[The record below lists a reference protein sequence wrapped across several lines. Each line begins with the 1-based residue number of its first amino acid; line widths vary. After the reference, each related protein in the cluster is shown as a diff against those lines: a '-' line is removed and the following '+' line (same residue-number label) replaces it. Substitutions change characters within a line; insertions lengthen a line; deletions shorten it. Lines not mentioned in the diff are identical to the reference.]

1 MIKAVNLCKSFSLD
15 GFVVEALKGVSFVI
29 EKGSYTALMGPSGS
43 GKTTLMNIIGCLD
56 TPTSGQYE
64 LNGRVISDLDED
76 QLSSIRNN
84 EIGFIF
90 QSFNLM
96 PRNTVLENVC
106 LPLYYRKISNPISS
120 AIVALSRVGLDHRG
134 GHYPNQISG
143 GESQRVAIARAI
155 VTEPSIILAD
165 EPTGNLDT
173 ATGDQIMGIFK
184 ELNELGATVL
194 LVTHDQEI
202 ATHASR
208 IFQVRDG
215 LLTG

>member
-208 IFQVRDG
+208 ILQVRDG

>member
-1 MIKAVNLCKSFSLD
+1 
-15 GFVVEALKGVSFVI
+15 
-29 EKGSYTALMGPSGS
+29 
-43 GKTTLMNIIGCLD
+43 
-56 TPTSGQYE
+56 
-64 LNGRVISDLDED
+64 
-76 QLSSIRNN
+76 
-84 EIGFIF
+84 
-90 QSFNLM
+90 M

-208 IFQVRDG
+208 ILQVRDG

>member
-90 QSFNLM
+90 QSYNLM

-184 ELNELGATVL
+184 ELNESGATVL
-194 LVTHDQEI
+194 LVTHDREI

-208 IFQVRDG
+208 ILQVRDG
-215 LLTG
+215 LLTS